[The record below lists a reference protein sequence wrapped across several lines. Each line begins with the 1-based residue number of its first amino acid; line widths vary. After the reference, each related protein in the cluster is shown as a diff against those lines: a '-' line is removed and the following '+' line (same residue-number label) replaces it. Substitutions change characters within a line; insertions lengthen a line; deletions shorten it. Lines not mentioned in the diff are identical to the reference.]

1 LRWGDGAKAANCDNA
16 PPVTDPTVQSSP
28 AVSRKRK
35 GKKVWTCDDCFF
47 RCRGLCALDVKEP
60 CSTFRLNRPEGLV
73 PPRQPALLLRDP
85 PDDPAEGIG
94 GEGVPQTA

>member
-1 LRWGDGAKAANCDNA
+1 MIAAMPEVEGTGPKRGTARRKQKA
-16 PPVTDPTVQSSP
+16 P
-28 AVSRKRK
+28 
-35 GKKVWTCDDCFF
+35 TCDDCFF

-85 PDDPAEGIG
+85 PDDPAEGLG